1 MRGQGQ
7 RGVSVGES
15 RSGEREG
22 REMGVRRNV
31 RLDVLLAIVRT
42 ISHSALF
49 CAHVRT
55 TGQRNNPGMQA
66 QVLPLTQ
73 HLIGSDFQ
81 PHVGCMNCDMHGIDC
96 GSPPPLRLARDRP
109 RIPSQR
115 A

>member
-22 REMGVRRNV
+22 SEGDGCASECASRR
-31 RLDVLLAIVRT
+31 VLLAIART

-73 HLIGSDFQ
+73 HLSVRTINL
-81 PHVGCMNCDMHGIDC
+81 VGCMNMAC
-96 GSPPPLRLARDRP
+96 LAMYLGVTTT
-109 RIPSQR
+109 IPTG
-115 A
+115 